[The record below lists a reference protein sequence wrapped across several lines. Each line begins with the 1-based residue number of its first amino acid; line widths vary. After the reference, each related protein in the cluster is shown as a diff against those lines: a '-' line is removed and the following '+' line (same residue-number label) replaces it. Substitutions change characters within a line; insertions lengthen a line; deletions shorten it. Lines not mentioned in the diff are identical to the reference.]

1 MVQGRGMSMIL
12 KWKSGGLR
20 VVAGLMVA
28 VIVSGLCAAQ
38 TSETDGIPTKDGVIQ
53 MTIPKGW
60 SRVGGPGLAFFL
72 RNGMDSNTA
81 NAWIYISSAPIGPNE
96 EYRNFNSYVDY
107 DVTTFRDK
115 YKAGTVQKEQP
126 LYLAKAKTRARVYTF
141 ESGERS
147 NAHERIIYIEEPHR
161 VLILVL
167 SARNFEAFD
176 SSMQSFLDFA
186 TSYRGPTTEK
196 KP

>member
-1 MVQGRGMSMIL
+1 MNMIL
-12 KWKSGGLR
+12 KLKYGGLR

-28 VIVSGLCAAQ
+28 VIVSGLCVAQ
-38 TSETDGIPTKDGVIQ
+38 TSETDGVSTKDGVIQ
-53 MTIPKGW
+53 ITIPKGW
-60 SRVGGPGLAFFL
+60 ARVGGPGLAFFL
-72 RNGMDSNTA
+72 RKGTDSNTA

-96 EYRNFNSYVDY
+96 EYRSFNAYVDY
-107 DVTTFRDK
+107 DVTTFKDK

-126 LYLAKAKTRARVYTF
+126 LFLAKAKTRARVYTF

-167 SARNFEAFD
+167 SARSFEAFD
-176 SSMQSFLDFA
+176 SSLPAFLDFA
-186 TSYRGPTTEK
+186 ASYRGTANEK

>member
-1 MVQGRGMSMIL
+1 MSMIL
-12 KWKSGGLR
+12 KCKSGGLR

-107 DVTTFRDK
+107 DVTTFRQVQGRHGTEGTAAIPGEGKDPG
-115 YKAGTVQKEQP
+115 AGLHIRERRTQQ
-126 LYLAKAKTRARVYTF
+126 RARADYL
-141 ESGERS
+141 
-147 NAHERIIYIEEPHR
+147 Y
-161 VLILVL
+161 
-167 SARNFEAFD
+167 
-176 SSMQSFLDFA
+176 
-186 TSYRGPTTEK
+186 
-196 KP
+196 